1 MNLLRTV
8 EDLVSKYTNL
18 HKRCRELERQRN
30 VWLMRAVAMAGP
42 DDLAQWAREGGSKDD
57 IYIPGGRS

>member
-8 EDLVSKYTNL
+8 EDLISKYTNL

-30 VWLMRAVAMAGP
+30 LWLMRAVAMAGP
-42 DDLAQWAREGGSKDD
+42 DDLAQWVRDGGGKND
-57 IYIPGGRS
+57 IHLGSQA

>member
-8 EDLVSKYTNL
+8 EDLLSKYTNL

-30 VWLMRAVAMAGP
+30 LWLMRAVAMAGP
-42 DDLAQWAREGGSKDD
+42 DDLAQWVRDGGGKHD
-57 IYIPGGRS
+57 IHLGSQA

>member
-8 EDLVSKYTNL
+8 EDLLSKYTNL

-30 VWLMRAVAMAGP
+30 LWLMRAVAMAGP
-42 DDLAQWAREGGSKDD
+42 DDLAQWVRDGGGKND
-57 IYIPGGRS
+57 IHLGSQA